1 MQTDIKARLAALREE
16 MAKAGVDLAIIP
28 HADPHQSEYMS
39 SHWHLR
45 GFFSGFTGSAGT
57 LVVAKDEAFLWTDSR
72 YFLQAALQ
80 LEGTGIALM
89 KEGIPGT
96 PEIAEYIVK
105 HLPSGSTVGIDG
117 MQFSINAEREIRYSG
132 TILARPDRNL

>member
-1 MQTDIKARLAALREE
+1 MQTEIKARLAALRDE

-57 LVVAKDEAFLWTDSR
+57 LVVAKDQACLWTDSR
-72 YFLQAALQ
+72 YFL
-80 LEGTGIALM
+80 
-89 KEGIPGT
+89 
-96 PEIAEYIVK
+96 
-105 HLPSGSTVGIDG
+105 
-117 MQFSINAEREIRYSG
+117 
-132 TILARPDRNL
+132 DRKSVV